1 MDAYDS
7 PDGSGATFKA
17 GCFVICVV
25 LCCCPAVDG
34 PGAGLG
40 FTAEL
45 WSCTVMGADDTVV
58 VLSIGGLCAFAGSVA
73 GEAAAFP
80 LCLSAGTFKTVVLLL
95 RMERRGMGLRNC
107 KAN

>member
-17 GCFVICVV
+17 GCSVSCVV
-25 LCCCPAVDG
+25 LYCCPAVDG
-34 PGAGLG
+34 PGAG
-40 FTAEL
+40 FTADL
-45 WSCTVMGADDTVV
+45 RSCTVMGADDIVV
-58 VLSIGGLCAFAGSVA
+58 VLSTGGLCVFAGSVA

-95 RMERRGMGLRNC
+95 RMERRGIGLRNC